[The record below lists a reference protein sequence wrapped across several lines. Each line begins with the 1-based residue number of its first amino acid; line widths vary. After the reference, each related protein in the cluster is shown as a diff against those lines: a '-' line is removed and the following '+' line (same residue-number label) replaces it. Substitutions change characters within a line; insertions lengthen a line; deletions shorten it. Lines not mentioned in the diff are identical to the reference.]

1 MCFVQIIFLCC
12 LHWSRLPAS
21 QLNVVVMRGTNED
34 ELVDFVRLTEHKRLD
49 VRFIEYMP
57 FDGNK

>member
-1 MCFVQIIFLCC
+1 MCFVQIILLCC
-12 LHWSRLPAS
+12 LHWSRPPAS